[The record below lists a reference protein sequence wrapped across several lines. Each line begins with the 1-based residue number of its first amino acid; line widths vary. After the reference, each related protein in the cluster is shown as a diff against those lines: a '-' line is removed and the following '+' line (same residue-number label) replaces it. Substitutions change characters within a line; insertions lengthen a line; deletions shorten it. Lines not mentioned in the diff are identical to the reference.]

1 MRVNVGLGDN
11 SSVCYRIPAVDPL
24 LSPMTVGNRAP
35 HYQLQASGLISEHS
49 SAGFQSGARLV
60 IDLEESCSTKTNA
73 RRFEVPVPT
82 SIIGGPSGTI
92 PLSPARTIMRCPGV
106 SKHCS
111 PVSTYHA
118 SGPGCRCAVEC
129 MPGMNVASM

>member
-1 MRVNVGLGDN
+1 MSHALCHTD
-11 SSVCYRIPAVDPL
+11 SVAGIWREKGPRSAGRSGAHFDPL

-60 IDLEESCSTKTNA
+60 MDLEESCSTKTNA

-92 PLSPARTIMRCPGV
+92 PLSPA
-106 SKHCS
+106 
-111 PVSTYHA
+111 
-118 SGPGCRCAVEC
+118 
-129 MPGMNVASM
+129 